1 MRQNIRSGNLK
12 TKERV
17 KSKMSRATL
26 CKLSIIYM
34 YLPIALM
41 IVGWCSFWFFIPATQ
56 ILVWVVFNT
65 LEKQQSKESI
75 TFKKWE
81 ILLGLV
87 LLILAVYYSGW
98 GGLVPQSSDW
108 PKHNAVLR
116 DLMVRTWPVIYHN
129 HDMVSMLTYYLGQYI
144 VPAAVGKLLLL
155 LFPQAITLET
165 AFVVSEVVMAL
176 WNMIG
181 LALVICHLFHLV
193 GHGSFKILVMAAFLL
208 FGNPLVLG
216 KLLYMGMGFS
226 SDLNNYHWLTYD
238 YLMAQYS
245 TNFVLM
251 RWTFPQCI
259 VPWIV
264 MAMLMEGDNDVD
276 SYVVIGLPVILFAT
290 FPFLAIVIYMIVLA
304 VKKFLSQNDKKAF
317 LLKCF
322 SKENLLCFLSLGT
335 FSFCYYISYFLTKEK
350 PESLKLSFVF
360 SWSRQF
366 LVTYGVFVVFTFGL
380 YAILLLKY
388 EKKNLFLNSS
398 IVILLVLPLFQVGVW
413 NDFVRGVSIRS

>member
-1 MRQNIRSGNLK
+1 MQRNRRK
-12 TKERV
+12 
-17 KSKMSRATL
+17 
-26 CKLSIIYM
+26 IY
-34 YLPIALM
+34 
-41 IVGWCSFWFFIPATQ
+41 
-56 ILVWVVFNT
+56 VFSNT
-65 LEKQQSKESI
+65 FAWI
-75 TFKKWE
+75 
-81 ILLGLV
+81 
-87 LLILAVYYSGW
+87 
-98 GGLVPQSSDW
+98 
-108 PKHNAVLR
+108 
-116 DLMVRTWPVIYHN
+116 
-129 HDMVSMLTYYLGQYI
+129 
-144 VPAAVGKLLLL
+144 
-155 LFPQAITLET
+155 
-165 AFVVSEVVMAL
+165 
-176 WNMIG
+176 
-181 LALVICHLFHLV
+181 
-193 GHGSFKILVMAAFLL
+193 MAAFLF

-398 IVILLVLPLFQVGVW
+398 IVILLVLPLFQFGGW
-413 NDFVRGVSIRS
+413 NDFVMRVSIPSLFVICVLTLKRIFEASFKHKGYKLALLAVYLCGMYYPVRELTDVVRQDTIILWQEPFDSYYTLELFANPKARELDEYLSGYGDDVIWNYFTYDAKDSFFLKTIGKKIP